1 MAAQIS
7 AAPGLSHSRG
17 RSQRRRRL
25 FSVLAWTAATSGD
38 PFLAPLVLA
47 EPSTDRQLRQDLAQV
62 RYQARARPRQA
73 LVAVARA
80 AEDYGADLAAAID
93 RLAATPAR

>member
-25 FSVLAWTAATSGD
+25 FPVLAWTAATSGD
-38 PFLAPLVLA
+38 PFLAPLALA
-47 EPSTDRQLRQDLAQV
+47 EPSADRQLRQDLAQV
-62 RYQARARPRQA
+62 RYQARARPRQSLAA
-73 LVAVARA
+73 LDRA
-80 AEDYGADLAAAID
+80 AEDYGADPASAID
-93 RLAATPAR
+93 RPAAT